1 MAPGSDAETQ
11 FRFLLS
17 CIKHSVAGKVRSQH
31 SAVPGASEHMLT
43 SRHPQVDFGAVA
55 EELEIVSKAA
65 A

>member
-17 CIKHSVAGKVRSQH
+17 CIRHSVAGKVRSQKSPIP
-31 SAVPGASEHMLT
+31 SASKHLLT
-43 SRHPQVDFGAVA
+43 SRRSQVDFGAVA